1 MFALAVGLGLL
12 GLLAWACSGALSAG
26 PTEKVTVSRTSPAAQ
41 QAGAPGGADGAAL
54 GPGEAARATVTVTA
68 SPARTNRARAPA
80 HARKAAR
87 ASGFA
92 RAAAS
97 ARAGG
102 AARRSG
108 GGCGQGDLV
117 VSLFASRAVYQRS
130 VMPRFTVDVVNTGR
144 AACAFD
150 AGTRSLHLVIKSG
163 HVRVW
168 GLADCARG
176 AASRVLHLQRGVPF
190 VRHISWDRRGSTPA
204 CRPVRPTAAPGT
216 YTAAMTAGTA
226 RSKTVVFALR

>member
-150 AGTRSLHLVIKSG
+150 AGTRSLHL
-163 HVRVW
+163 
-168 GLADCARG
+168 
-176 AASRVLHLQRGVPF
+176 QRGVPF

-204 CRPVRPTAAPGT
+204 CRPVRRTAAPGT
-216 YTAAMTAGTA
+216 YTAAVTAGTA